1 MWKSVRRCLSIGGL
15 VAGVL
20 VGTAWGQ
27 HWRIGFALEG
37 QVFPLGLTGFV
48 EVQQGVYG
56 AQARVG
62 WDLAG
67 GFYGGIEGFWE
78 PFANARYAL
87 GLVLYPGV
95 ARAAEDLNFTG
106 VMLFP
111 NIGVRRPGSGWGHL
125 GLGLPLRSSFYE
137 RLQGDWAFL
146 ALLRTRLQIIRARNR

>member
-1 MWKSVRRCLSIGGL
+1 MWQSVQRCLSLGSL

-27 HWRIGFALEG
+27 HWRVGLALEG

-56 AQARVG
+56 TQARVG
-62 WDLAG
+62 WDLFG
-67 GFYGGIEGFWE
+67 GLYGGVEGFWE
-78 PFANARYAL
+78 PFANNRYAL

-106 VMLFP
+106 IMLFP
-111 NIGVRRPGSGWGHL
+111 NIGVQRSGSGWGYL
-125 GLGLPLRSSFYE
+125 GLGLPLHSSFYE
-137 RLQGDWAFL
+137 ELQGDWAFL
-146 ALLRTRLQIIRARNR
+146 ALLRTRLQIVRARNR